1 MEYWKTIKL
10 LYDTMNQ
17 SSKFRTRNWNEIN
30 DKSRGDYNDDD
41 EKNNTDDND
50 NNNNNNN
57 NNINNNNN
65 NKNNNNNNNFKT
77 SKIRWSLCSIVMH
90 TYLLKKL

>member
-1 MEYWKTIKL
+1 MEYWKTVKL

-57 NNINNNNN
+57 NN
-65 NKNNNNNNNFKT
+65 NNFKT
-77 SKIRWSLCSIVMH
+77 SKIRWSLCTMVMH

>member
-57 NNINNNNN
+57 NN
-65 NKNNNNNNNFKT
+65 KNNNNNNNFKT

>member
-10 LYDTMNQ
+10 LYDTINQ

-50 NNNNNNN
+50 NDNN
-57 NNINNNNN
+57 
-65 NKNNNNNNNFKT
+65 NNNNNNNFKT
-77 SKIRWSLCSIVMH
+77 SKIRWSLCTIVMH

>member
-57 NNINNNNN
+57 N
-65 NKNNNNNNNFKT
+65 FKT
-77 SKIRWSLCSIVMH
+77 SKIRWSLCTMVMH

>member
-1 MEYWKTIKL
+1 
-10 LYDTMNQ
+10 MNQ

-57 NNINNNNN
+57 NN
-65 NKNNNNNNNFKT
+65 NNFKT
-77 SKIRWSLCSIVMH
+77 SKIR
-90 TYLLKKL
+90 

>member
-1 MEYWKTIKL
+1 MEYWKTVKL

-57 NNINNNNN
+57 N
-65 NKNNNNNNNFKT
+65 FKT
-77 SKIRWSLCSIVMH
+77 SKIRWSLCTMVMH

>member
-17 SSKFRTRNWNEIN
+17 SSKLRTWNWNEMN

-41 EKNNTDDND
+41 EKNSTDDND
-50 NNNNNNN
+50 
-57 NNINNNNN
+57 NNN

-77 SKIRWSLCSIVMH
+77 SKIRSNLCTIAMH
-90 TYLLKKL
+90 TYLFKKL

>member
-17 SSKFRTRNWNEIN
+17 SSKFRTRNWNEMN

-41 EKNNTDDND
+41 EKNSTDDND
-50 NNNNNNN
+50 
-57 NNINNNNN
+57 NN

>member
-41 EKNNTDDND
+41 EKNNTDAND
-50 NNNNNNN
+50 N
-57 NNINNNNN
+57 
-65 NKNNNNNNNFKT
+65 NNNNNNNFKT
-77 SKIRWSLCSIVMH
+77 SKIRWSLCTMVMH

>member
-17 SSKFRTRNWNEIN
+17 SSKFRTRNWNEMN

-41 EKNNTDDND
+41 EKNSTDDND
-50 NNNNNNN
+50 
-57 NNINNNNN
+57 NNN

>member
-57 NNINNNNN
+57 
-65 NKNNNNNNNFKT
+65 FKT
-77 SKIRWSLCSIVMH
+77 SKIRWSLCTMVMH

>member
-41 EKNNTDDND
+41 EKNNTDAND
-50 NNNNNNN
+50 NN
-57 NNINNNNN
+57 
-65 NKNNNNNNNFKT
+65 NNNNNNNFKT
-77 SKIRWSLCSIVMH
+77 SKIRWSLCTMVMH

>member
-1 MEYWKTIKL
+1 MEYWKTVKL

-57 NNINNNNN
+57 NN
-65 NKNNNNNNNFKT
+65 FKT
-77 SKIRWSLCSIVMH
+77 SKIRWSLCTMVMH

>member
-1 MEYWKTIKL
+1 MEYWKTTKL
-10 LYDTMNQ
+10 LYETMNQ

-30 DKSRGDYNDDD
+30 DKWRGDYNDDD

-57 NNINNNNN
+57 NN
-65 NKNNNNNNNFKT
+65 NFKT
-77 SKIRWSLCSIVMH
+77 SKIRWSLCTMVMH

>member
-50 NNNNNNN
+50 NDN
-57 NNINNNNN
+57 
-65 NKNNNNNNNFKT
+65 NNNNNNNFKT
-77 SKIRWSLCSIVMH
+77 SKIRWSLCTIVIY